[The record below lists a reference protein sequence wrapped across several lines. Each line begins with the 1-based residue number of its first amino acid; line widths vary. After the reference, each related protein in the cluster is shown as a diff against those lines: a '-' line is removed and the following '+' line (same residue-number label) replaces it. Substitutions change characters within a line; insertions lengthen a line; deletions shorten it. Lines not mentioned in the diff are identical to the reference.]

1 MRRGIRELT
10 ELEGDA
16 TSRLMG
22 WVSAVGLAVVV
33 GGCATA
39 MPEGTPPT
47 PPSEELRA
55 KLGRV
60 AVRAVEGGP
69 EPVLQTPAAGPC
81 SGMARGAGAGAL
93 APVTWVWEHP
103 GGGDG
108 YGYALLLSIAMA
120 PVAALIGAIHGGFTA
135 RSAAE
140 VEEETR
146 AVLTAWREGNPTR
159 AVAERVAAGAR
170 ERAEVEVDE
179 KAETILEIGPA
190 EARFVGPWSMNPP
203 VQLALVVPVRLR
215 RALDGA
221 LLYEMTLV
229 HSDFSREFSAWAA
242 NDAAAARTHFRG
254 SIEPLAETI
263 VERIFLLYVLPERSS
278 P

>member
-1 MRRGIRELT
+1 M
-10 ELEGDA
+10 
-16 TSRLMG
+16 S
-22 WVSAVGLAVVV
+22 WVSAVGLAVFV

-39 MPEGTPPT
+39 MPEGTPPA

-55 KLGRV
+55 RMGRV

-69 EPVLQTPAAGPC
+69 EPVLQTPAAGIC
-81 SGMARGAGAGAL
+81 SGMARGAGTGAL
-93 APVTWVWEHP
+93 VPVMCVLEHP
-103 GGGDG
+103 GGSGTEG
-108 YGYALLLSIAMA
+108 ALLLSIALA
-120 PVAALIGAIHGGFTA
+120 PVAALIGAIHGGSTA

-146 AVLTAWREGNPTR
+146 ALLTAWREMNPTR

-170 ERAEVEVDE
+170 ERAEVEIDE

-190 EARFVGPWSMNPP
+190 EARFVGPWTMNPP

-221 LLYEMTLV
+221 LLYDMTLV
-229 HSDFSREFSAWAA
+229 RADFSREFSAWAA

-263 VERIFLLYVLPERSS
+263 VERIFLLYVLPERS
-278 P
+278 PP